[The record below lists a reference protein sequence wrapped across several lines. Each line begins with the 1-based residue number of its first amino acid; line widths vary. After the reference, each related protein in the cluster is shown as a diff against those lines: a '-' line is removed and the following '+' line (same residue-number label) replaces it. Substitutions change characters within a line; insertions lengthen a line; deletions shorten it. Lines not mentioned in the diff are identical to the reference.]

1 LRQIFPN
8 GSANTGRYSSP
19 ALRHILR
26 PTFGHDSAT
35 HVAAIRPH
43 VDDPIR
49 TLDHIQIVL
58 DHQDRIPHVRQPI
71 QHIQQIMNVRKV
83 QPSGRL
89 IQNVKRMP
97 GGRLAQFRSQLHPL
111 RLAA

>member
-1 LRQIFPN
+1 MALRQIFQTAPQILA
-8 GSANTGRYSSP
+8 GI
-19 ALRHILR
+19 ALRHFDNILR

-58 DHQDRIPHVRQPI
+58 DHQDRISPCPPADSAHSADYECPQSAAQWSAHPE
-71 QHIQQIMNVRKV
+71 RK
-83 QPSGRL
+83 
-89 IQNVKRMP
+89 
-97 GGRLAQFRSQLHPL
+97 A
-111 RLAA
+111 